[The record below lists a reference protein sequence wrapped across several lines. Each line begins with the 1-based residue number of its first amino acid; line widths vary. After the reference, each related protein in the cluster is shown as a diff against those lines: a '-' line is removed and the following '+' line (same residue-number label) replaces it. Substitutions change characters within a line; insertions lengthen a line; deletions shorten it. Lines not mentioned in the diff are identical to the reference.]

1 MQIVSEKSVATV
13 PTLPIVLC
21 KCIDKP
27 RCQQAFHNLEWQ
39 KHFNNSDKTGQL
51 RNAIKYD
58 VLFVIAYFNIPENI
72 ILWINIIQWIII
84 HSLAY

>member
-1 MQIVSEKSVATV
+1 MYYLLSPQAIAVWVYFCVNAQINRAVGS
-13 PTLPIVLC
+13 
-21 KCIDKP
+21 
-27 RCQQAFHNLEWQ
+27 FHNLEWQ
-39 KHFNNSDKTGQL
+39 KHLNNSDKTCQL

-72 ILWINIIQWIII
+72 IQLINIIQWIIL